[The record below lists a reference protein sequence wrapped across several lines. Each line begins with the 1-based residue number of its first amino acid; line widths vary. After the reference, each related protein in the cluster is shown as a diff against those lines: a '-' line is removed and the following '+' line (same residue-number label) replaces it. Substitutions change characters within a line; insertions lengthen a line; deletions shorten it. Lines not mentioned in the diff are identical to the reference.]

1 MRLSDLITEL
11 LEILRSG
18 EQDVTWSSYASVDD
32 AITELEDLRHRIS
45 EPEARQ
51 RLRFL
56 CLPTGALEE
65 IAISSG
71 WAKEWLRLVNEEYRS
86 EIYPQ

>member
-18 EQDVTWSSYASVDD
+18 EQDLTWSSYASVDD
-32 AITELEDLRHRIS
+32 AVNELEDLRQKIS
-45 EPEARQ
+45 DPEAQQ

-71 WAKEWLRLVNEEYRS
+71 WAKEWLRLVNEEYGPDL
-86 EIYPQ
+86 YPQ